1 MPRADAAG
9 LFTARAVAWALLL
22 TAWLA
27 LGSLGAEHAVGLPGG
42 AALPLVVWLL
52 TVGALLAGRVGE
64 RFSPRARTVSMTAAA
79 ATGLG
84 AIAAPGA
91 GVSVVTALVVLA
103 LAWAALTVEASR
115 VVRGW
120 RQRVRLRVATSD
132 DLPSPAPAAL
142 TGGVMAWAAAGDLL
156 MVRHAAASLSLV
168 LVAAVAVAA
177 LTAFA
182 AHGGLRWRR
191 PRGDASAG
199 PPAPWPA
206 AGGCRSGLFDCSL
219 PLPAPSEWRRVE
231 RWPLHAAA
239 WAMLPMMVALPAMA
253 AWCSEAGWSPRTTA
267 ALHLG
272 VMLAP
277 GALARPLLARCS
289 ATSLAAIV
297 TALLVGGLVAL
308 GLMPGLTGVMTL
320 SFAHAIAWSLAWGWQ
335 LAVREA
341 RPAATAPHG
350 VGAAAIA
357 AAAVAG
363 LFAALSASGPPAL
376 AWAHALLAGVALAAW
391 AARASPW
398 AVARSG

>member
-1 MPRADAAG
+1 MPQADAAG

-52 TVGALLAGRVGE
+52 AVGTLLAARVGE
-64 RFSPRARTVSMTAAA
+64 HATPRARAVSMAAMA
-79 ATGLG
+79 ATGLAAFG
-84 AIAAPGA
+84 ALDAGRSVAA
-91 GVSVVTALVVLA
+91 ALVVLA

-120 RQRVRLRVATSD
+120 RQCLRLRLAAGD
-132 DLPSPAPAAL
+132 ELPSPAPAAV
-142 TGGVMAWAAAGDLL
+142 TGGLMAWTAAGDLL
-156 MVRHAAASLSLV
+156 MVRHATAGLSGVLAS
-168 LVAAVAVAA
+168 AVAVAA

-182 AHGGLRWRR
+182 AHGRGRR
-191 PRGDASAG
+191 RRAPGDASAL

-206 AGGCRSGLFDCSL
+206 SGGCRAGLFDCSL
-219 PLPAPSEWRRVE
+219 PLPAPSAWRRVE

-277 GALARPLLARCS
+277 GALARPLLARCP
-289 ATSLAAIV
+289 ATALAAIV
-297 TALLVGGLVAL
+297 TSLLVGGLVAL
-308 GLMPGLTGVMTL
+308 LLMPGLTGVMAL

-335 LAVREA
+335 LTAREA
-341 RPAATAPHG
+341 RPAVPGPHG
-350 VGAAAIA
+350 VGAAGIA

-363 LFAALSASGPPAL
+363 LFAAVSASGPAAL
-376 AWAHALLAGVALAAW
+376 AWAHAILAGVALAAW
-391 AARASPW
+391 IARGSPW
-398 AVARSG
+398 AVKRSG